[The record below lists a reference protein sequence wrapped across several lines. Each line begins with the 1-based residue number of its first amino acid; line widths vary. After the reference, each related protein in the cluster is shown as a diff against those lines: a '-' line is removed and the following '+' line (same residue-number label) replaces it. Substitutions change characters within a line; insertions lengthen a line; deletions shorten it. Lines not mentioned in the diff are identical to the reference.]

1 MIIFEIIRQ
10 LAYFRNL
17 TFALI
22 VLFGKVHT
30 VLEHLISSIFFL
42 STYDI
47 IARHRPGRIDGRV

>member
-1 MIIFEIIRQ
+1 MD
-10 LAYFRNL
+10 RNL